1 MGRTAKRAGL
11 AGVLAVLL
19 LLGAAGVAGAEEKFK
34 YQYEFGTIQIPRL
47 DADEPK
53 LREVSVQRALD
64 FLDQGATAWSRGHKC
79 VTCHTNGSYMAL
91 RPSLTKP
98 LGQPAGELRDF
109 FGKVL
114 REGTARLGQERKL
127 GDSQMIYLARGL
139 AEWDAHVSGTLSDDT
154 RQALKQLFERQLPTG
169 EWKAALCWPPLESSA
184 FQEATVAAL
193 AVGTA
198 PGWLAGLTDEGLK
211 AGVKRLQDYLR
222 RVEPPHDYGRVVLLW
237 ASAKLDGLLE
247 EGEKDRIIE
256 MIWSKQRADGG
267 WALRA
272 FAEPEQWGNGNRA
285 EKLRTEKEF
294 ADPPSDGHQTGLALI
309 ALREAG
315 VSAQNPRIQKGVRWL
330 LANQRE
336 SGRWWTRS
344 LNTDNYHFIAF
355 SGTLYPLVALHLC
368 DALPEEPAG
377 TATAEARR

>member
-1 MGRTAKRAGL
+1 MMGRTANRAWL
-11 AGVLAVLL
+11 AGGLGGLL
-19 LLGAAGVAGAEEKFK
+19 LLGAAGVAGAEDKFK
-34 YQYEFGTIQIPRL
+34 YQYEFESIRIPRL

-53 LREVSVQRALD
+53 RREVSVQRALKY
-64 FLDQGATAWSRGHKC
+64 LDQGATAWSRGHKC

-91 RPSLTKP
+91 RPALTKP
-98 LGQPAGELRDF
+98 LGQPAPELRDF

-114 REGTARLGQERKL
+114 REGTSRLGKEGKL

-139 AEWDAHVSGTLSDDT
+139 AEWDAHVSGTLSEET
-154 RQALKQLFERQLPTG
+154 EQALKQLFERQLPTG

-184 FQEATVAAL
+184 FQEATIAAL

-198 PGWLAGLTDEGLK
+198 PGWLAGLSDEGLK

-222 RVEPPHDYGRVVLLW
+222 KVEPPHDYGRVMLLL
-237 ASAKLDGLLE
+237 ASTKLEGLLE
-247 EGEKDRIIE
+247 EGERERIIE
-256 MIWSKQRADGG
+256 LIRSKQRADGG

-272 FAEPEQWGNGNRA
+272 FARPEEWGEGNRA
-285 EKLRTEKEF
+285 EKLRAEKEF
-294 ADPPSDGHQTGLALI
+294 ADPPSDGHQTGLALV

-315 VSAQNPRIQKGVRWL
+315 VGAQDPGIQKGVRWL

-368 DALPEEPAG
+368 DALPPNRSAS
-377 TATAEARR
+377 AKAP

>member
-1 MGRTAKRAGL
+1 MMSRTPNRAWL
-11 AGVLAVLL
+11 AGGLGGLL
-19 LLGAAGVAGAEEKFK
+19 LLGAAGVAGAEDKFK
-34 YQYEFGTIQIPRL
+34 YQYEFESIRIPRL

-53 LREVSVQRALD
+53 RREVSVQRALKY
-64 FLDQGATAWSRGHKC
+64 LDQGATAWSRGHKC

-91 RPSLTKP
+91 RPALTKP
-98 LGQPAGELRDF
+98 LGQPAPELRDF

-114 REGTARLGQERKL
+114 LEGTSRLGKEGKL

-139 AEWDAHVSGTLSDDT
+139 AEWDAHVSGTLSEET
-154 RQALKQLFERQLPTG
+154 EQALEQLFERQLPTG

-184 FQEATVAAL
+184 FQEATIAAL

-198 PGWLAGLTDEGLK
+198 PGWLAGLSDEGLK

-222 RVEPPHDYGRVVLLW
+222 TVEPPHDYGRVMLLL
-237 ASAKLDGLLE
+237 ASTKLDGLLE
-247 EGEKDRIIE
+247 EGEKERIIE
-256 MIWSKQRADGG
+256 MIRSKQRADGG

-272 FAEPEQWGNGNRA
+272 FARPEEWGEGNRA
-285 EKLRTEKEF
+285 EKLRAEKEF
-294 ADPPSDGHQTGLALI
+294 ADPPSDGHQTGLALV

-315 VSAQNPRIQKGVRWL
+315 VGARDPGIQKGVRWL

-368 DALPEEPAG
+368 DALPPNRSAS
-377 TATAEARR
+377 AKVP

>member
-1 MGRTAKRAGL
+1 MGQTPKRTWL
-11 AGVLAVLL
+11 AGGLGALL
-19 LLGAAGVAGAEEKFK
+19 FLGAAGVAGGEEKFK
-34 YQYEFGTIQIPRL
+34 YQYEFESIRIPRL

-53 LREVSVQRALD
+53 LPEVSVQRALD

-91 RPSLTKP
+91 RPSLTRS
-98 LGQPAGELRDF
+98 LGQPSGELRDF

-114 REGTARLGQERKL
+114 REGTARLGKKGKL

-139 AEWDAHVSGTLSDDT
+139 AEWDAHVSGTLSEET
-154 RQALKQLFERQLPTG
+154 EQALKQLFERQRPTG

-184 FQEATVAAL
+184 FQEATIAAL

-198 PGWLAGLTDEGLK
+198 PGWLAGLSDDGLK

-222 RVEPPHDYGRVVLLW
+222 KVEPPHDYGRVMLLL
-237 ASAKLDGLLE
+237 ASTKLDGLLE
-247 EGEKDRIIE
+247 EGEKERIIE
-256 MIWSKQRADGG
+256 MIRSKQRADGG

-272 FAEPEQWGNGNRA
+272 FAEPEQWGEGNRA
-285 EKLRTEKEF
+285 EKLRAEKEF
-294 ADPPSDGHQTGLALI
+294 ADPPSDGHQTGLALV

-315 VSAQNPRIQKGVRWL
+315 VSARDLGVQKGVRWL

-355 SGTLYPLVALHLC
+355 SGTLYPLVALQLC
-368 DALPEEPAG
+368 DALPEEPA
-377 TATAEARR
+377 ATANAQARR

>member
-1 MGRTAKRAGL
+1 MMGPTVKRAWLAGGL
-11 AGVLAVLL
+11 AGLL
-19 LLGAAGVAGAEEKFK
+19 WLGAAGVAGGEEKFK
-34 YQYEFGTIQIPRL
+34 YQYEFESIRIPRL

-53 LREVSVQRALD
+53 RREVSVQRALEY
-64 FLDQGATAWSRGHKC
+64 LDQGATAWSRGHKC

-91 RPSLTKP
+91 RPSLTRS

-114 REGTARLGQERKL
+114 REGTSRLGQEGKL

-139 AEWDAHVSGTLSDDT
+139 AEWDAHVSGTLSEET
-154 RQALKQLFERQLPTG
+154 EQALKQLFERQLPTG
-169 EWKAALCWPPLESSA
+169 EWKAADCWPPLESSA
-184 FQEATVAAL
+184 FQEATIAAL

-198 PGWLAGLTDEGLK
+198 PGWLAGLSDDGLK

-222 RVEPPHDYGRVVLLW
+222 KVEPPHDYGRVMLLL
-237 ASAKLDGLLE
+237 ASTKLEGLLE
-247 EGEKDRIIE
+247 EGEKERIIE
-256 MIWSKQRADGG
+256 MIRSKQRADGG

-272 FAEPEQWGNGNRA
+272 FARPEQWGKGNRA
-285 EKLRTEKEF
+285 EKLRAEKEF
-294 ADPPSDGHQTGLALI
+294 AAPPSDGHQTGLALV

-315 VSAQNPRIQKGVRWL
+315 VSARDTGIQKGVRWL

-355 SGTLYPLVALHLC
+355 SGTLYPLVALDLC
-368 DALPEEPAG
+368 DALPPNRSAS
-377 TATAEARR
+377 ARVP